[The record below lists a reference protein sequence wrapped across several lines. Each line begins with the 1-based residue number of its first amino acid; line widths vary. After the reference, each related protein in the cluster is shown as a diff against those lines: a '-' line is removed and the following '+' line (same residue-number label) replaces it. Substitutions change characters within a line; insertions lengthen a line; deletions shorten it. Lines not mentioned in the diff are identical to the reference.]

1 MSKVLLSIII
11 PVYKVEEYLAKC
23 LDSVLE
29 QGMDLATYEVIVI
42 NDGSPDNSKEIIE
55 SYLPNHPNLIFIDQ
69 ENQGV
74 SVARNKGLDRA
85 TGEFILFVD
94 PDDAVFEH
102 SIPPLLQIAQEQQ
115 LDILYLSL
123 DLYDE
128 AGNFLSHYEN
138 CGEEGVVS
146 SGLIHPR
153 RTFPATLYRRDLIGS
168 IRFVKGITR
177 GQDTVFNAMVQSLA
191 QRCSYSNLK
200 YYKYLQ
206 RETSSRSLVGN
217 ENAFKGCMLAIEA
230 FIEFEQKHF
239 SIASPASISYFFN
252 LKVLFLQRQ
261 VEWGLLDTLDKNRY
275 YRIKQFICDH
285 QLEKVAKEVAKIY
298 PYFGASYS
306 VFASYHTVLQ
316 FKHHLFRKLSTW
328 KQKALR

>member
-123 DLYDE
+123 
-128 AGNFLSHYEN
+128 
-138 CGEEGVVS
+138 VS
-146 SGLIHPR
+146 
-153 RTFPATLYRRDLIGS
+153 
-168 IRFVKGITR
+168 
-177 GQDTVFNAMVQSLA
+177 
-191 QRCSYSNLK
+191 
-200 YYKYLQ
+200 
-206 RETSSRSLVGN
+206 
-217 ENAFKGCMLAIEA
+217 
-230 FIEFEQKHF
+230 
-239 SIASPASISYFFN
+239 
-252 LKVLFLQRQ
+252 
-261 VEWGLLDTLDKNRY
+261 
-275 YRIKQFICDH
+275 
-285 QLEKVAKEVAKIY
+285 
-298 PYFGASYS
+298 
-306 VFASYHTVLQ
+306 
-316 FKHHLFRKLSTW
+316 
-328 KQKALR
+328 